1 MFFAFA
7 DVVVVVVAVA
17 FAEAVGMSGRWA
29 CVESVSV
36 CTTMCA
42 SSYVRVRMCVS
53 VCIGRPNVDAH
64 ASVCV
69 YACTGERGV
78 NLSIY

>member
-1 MFFAFA
+1 MV
-7 DVVVVVVAVA
+7 DGVVVVAVA
-17 FAEAVGMSGRWA
+17 FAVAVHMCGLWA
-29 CVESVSV
+29 CVICVNV
-36 CTTMCA
+36 CTNMFA
-42 SSYVRVRMCVS
+42 SSCVRVRMCVS